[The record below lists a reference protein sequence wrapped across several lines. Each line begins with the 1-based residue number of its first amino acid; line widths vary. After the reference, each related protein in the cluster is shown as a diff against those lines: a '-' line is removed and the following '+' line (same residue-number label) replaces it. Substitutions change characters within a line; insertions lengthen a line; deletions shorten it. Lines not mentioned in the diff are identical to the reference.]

1 MTATGR
7 RPLTG
12 KQRRYLRAL
21 AHGQKPVVQI
31 GKSGLRPSV
40 FDAIEQAL
48 VAHELIKIKVARD
61 AEETPEEVARAI
73 EEQTGA
79 HVAQIVG
86 RVLVVYRRRDRDPK
100 IVLPRAGERAS
111 DDEPDA

>member
-21 AHGQKPVVQI
+21 AHDQKPVVQV
-31 GKSGLRPSV
+31 GKTGLRPSV
-40 FDAIEQAL
+40 VEAVEKSL
-48 VAHELIKIKVARD
+48 VTHELIKVKVASD
-61 AEETPEEVARAI
+61 SEQTPEEVAHAL

-79 HVAQIVG
+79 HLAQIIG
-86 RVLVVYRRRDRDPK
+86 RVLVLYRRRADDPK
-100 IVLPRAGERAS
+100 IVLPRAEKRPAD
-111 DDEPDA
+111 DDEDD